1 MLENSTKGV
10 ITMSERYRYWS
21 VEIVERICK
30 ITLRVSDNL
39 EDEITKTNSLLKK
52 IGDERTQAKKARDG
66 ANGQERTE
74 LGYQYYAKDSKYTE
88 VKFELAKLEEHYT
101 VQRRNKGLEINVQRL
116 KDKYSR
122 KESVSV
128 ILVINGIEEA
138 KVISTSTKIK
148 EDIYKLEEYGVFL
161 TAPYYDEL
169 AGIIRDIYFD
179 MEVKETEFIE
189 NDIPTETV
197 KAIVE
202 MCGVIISEC
211 EEEERVGFLDKEGVY
226 YNIPVKTFKQ
236 WYENSA
242 FRKFSLTSIKE
253 ALIIHGYARG
263 NKGRNEHTVAGVGK
277 VVSLKKSELEKVGE
291 GKKDEK

>member
-1 MLENSTKGV
+1 
-10 ITMSERYRYWS
+10 
-21 VEIVERICK
+21 
-30 ITLRVSDNL
+30 
-39 EDEITKTNSLLKK
+39 
-52 IGDERTQAKKARDG
+52 
-66 ANGQERTE
+66 
-74 LGYQYYAKDSKYTE
+74 
-88 VKFELAKLEEHYT
+88 
-101 VQRRNKGLEINVQRL
+101 
-116 KDKYSR
+116 
-122 KESVSV
+122 VSV

-138 KVISTSTKIK
+138 KIISTSTKIK

-211 EEEERVGFLDKEGVY
+211 EDEERAGFLDKEGVY
-226 YNIPVKTFKQ
+226 YNIPVKLFKQ

-277 VVSLKKSELEKVGE
+277 VVSLKKSELDKVGE
-291 GKKDEK
+291 EKKNEE